1 MAGALVL
8 PPLPIDLCLS
18 AIAELPANSVECGI
32 ALHTFS
38 VGDRARSMV
47 SEAGDARAA
56 ATKAAMA
63 RCDLPSLGTVRYL
76 RCFCFENQRPPEGG
90 Q

>member
-1 MAGALVL
+1 MAEV
-8 PPLPIDLCLS
+8 
-18 AIAELPANSVECGI
+18 PANSVECGI

-38 VGDRARSMV
+38 VRDKARSMV
-47 SEAGDARAA
+47 GEAGDARAA

-76 RCFCFENQRPPEGG
+76 RCFCFENHRPPEGELTCG
-90 Q
+90 RGELVASFAL